1 MQETQETRDKLANA
15 ITTLRNT
22 GRGHEVDGLVTAY
35 KAKYKTQA
43 DTGVAYN
50 ADQSALAQMKSRVA
64 ADQEAQNLKDE
75 QMRMAIGDTATN
87 VLGKIRDFGQGGTNA
102 VTRTVGGIATLAN
115 SALGFTD
122 NPAFVHGTASN
133 KYMLGGV
140 MDDEGAFKS
149 KGVVGNIADVG
160 VNLASLAVPASAGT
174 KAANLMNKGLLATNT
189 GRKLMQSGGIA
200 SKVVPYATEAIGQT
214 AAGVAGTMAQEGGYK
229 EGDFSAQLAGNIAV
243 PVLGQF
249 LGKGLKIATGTT
261 FANKLNQE
269 ANSLTSNA
277 SKLLNTSEG
286 QKFLSTKGI
295 RNVNGVVNLDDVKTV
310 AARELNT
317 VKDKLMSLP
326 VSVSK
331 KAKIQNILATN
342 QDDGAIATFV
352 GNLAKKTNS
361 AGAFDSMD
369 TIDNINHYVDNV
381 YKNGRMESAIKS
393 LGQRADLP
401 LNRIPIESIQQDF
414 VNAIENS
421 GLDADSMIAG
431 RNMVKRFFNPTDLK
445 RLSTGKISKLEFLDS
460 IRRAS
465 NKKFKPDEIDASLVL
480 GNQVRKI
487 FDVMMDTVDNTK
499 LDDIAM
505 NEYKAIKLMNKYYA
519 DAQQAKEIAHAINN
533 VNVGGRAGLTRMI
546 GGIIATGGSYNP
558 IAYAAGSIGAD
569 MLHSAAN
576 KALNQNIFKTG
587 VNDILDYTGDNIRT
601 LDELTKHL
609 APKSPFKGTVVE
621 ALTRKNIANPVQLAL
636 PAPVKKPVQSLR
648 DELIGTL
655 SKPR

>member
-15 ITTLRNT
+15 ITTLRST

-87 VLGKIRDFGQGGTNA
+87 VLGKIRDFGKGGTNA

-149 KGVVGNIADVG
+149 KGVAGNIADVG

-174 KAANLMNKGLLATNT
+174 KAANLMNKGILATNT

-200 SKVVPYATEAIGQT
+200 SKVVPYATEALGQT

-269 ANSLTSNA
+269 AN
-277 SKLLNTSEG
+277 
-286 QKFLSTKGI
+286 
-295 RNVNGVVNLDDVKTV
+295 
-310 AARELNT
+310 
-317 VKDKLMSLP
+317 
-326 VSVSK
+326 
-331 KAKIQNILATN
+331 
-342 QDDGAIATFV
+342 
-352 GNLAKKTNS
+352 
-361 AGAFDSMD
+361 
-369 TIDNINHYVDNV
+369 
-381 YKNGRMESAIKS
+381 
-393 LGQRADLP
+393 
-401 LNRIPIESIQQDF
+401 
-414 VNAIENS
+414 
-421 GLDADSMIAG
+421 
-431 RNMVKRFFNPTDLK
+431 K
-445 RLSTGKISKLEFLDS
+445 RL
-460 IRRAS
+460 
-465 NKKFKPDEIDASLVL
+465 
-480 GNQVRKI
+480 
-487 FDVMMDTVDNTK
+487 
-499 LDDIAM
+499 
-505 NEYKAIKLMNKYYA
+505 
-519 DAQQAKEIAHAINN
+519 
-533 VNVGGRAGLTRMI
+533 
-546 GGIIATGGSYNP
+546 
-558 IAYAAGSIGAD
+558 
-569 MLHSAAN
+569 
-576 KALNQNIFKTG
+576 
-587 VNDILDYTGDNIRT
+587 
-601 LDELTKHL
+601 
-609 APKSPFKGTVVE
+609 
-621 ALTRKNIANPVQLAL
+621 
-636 PAPVKKPVQSLR
+636 
-648 DELIGTL
+648 
-655 SKPR
+655 